1 MYKEPTYSKAIFN
14 IFLAR
19 VLKENE
25 VMKNIANGKYSKVHN
40 MMIVY
45 GDKNINESWKLDR
58 K

>member
-19 VLKENE
+19 VLKERE

>member
-1 MYKEPTYSKAIFN
+1 MYDEPTFGEAIFN

-19 VLKENE
+19 VLKERE
-25 VMKNIANGKYSKVHN
+25 AMKNIANGKYSKVHN

-45 GDKNINESWKLDR
+45 GDKNIKESWKLDR

>member
-1 MYKEPTYSKAIFN
+1 MYKEPTYSEAIFN

-19 VLKENE
+19 VLKEKE
-25 VMKNIANGKYSKVHN
+25 VMKNISTGKYSNVHN
-40 MMIVY
+40 MIVY